1 MPNEKTR
8 IRARLRKDKETYYAP
23 KQQLS
28 INLALDLSDHA
39 SELLWGQGH
48 LITHNDDKAQ
58 KRLQEITTVNK
69 SEEFFPYN
77 EKLLSLYGNMYW
89 TIDMVNGVPV
99 WTLADPTLNSLP
111 VNAVNGAPSA
121 DTTMAGIGR
130 ALVFDVIA
138 VIWKRITYGTVNFPI
153 KEIHYADRVER
164 IFFGE
169 NGKRV
174 NVASVNKVI
183 PKEMQ
188 LAEVWTHNIGLIDGQ
203 LPTVQW
209 SKNLPTFNAPSLAD
223 GYKGHSL
230 QILVDKTLSELYHET
245 ETNRTRIIG
254 NLDET
259 TYNQIMKNGDLA
271 EINKN
276 DFLINVKMKNS
287 TGNQENQL
295 IPILAD
301 PKFEAYWKSIQ
312 SAKDEYFQLGGYSP
326 LGDGSTEKT
335 ATENILMKTND
346 YQTTKK
352 KRNQRYLELTS
363 FIKKTLIL
371 DKYLGFGDIYGDIEN
386 DFDSLVSIEIM
397 ENKVVDS
404 MKEMENY
411 EKMYALG
418 VISRVEMIKN
428 IRGITLEE
436 AEQVLKYIDSE
447 LKKDKETLEE
457 EDNDGEKD
465 AQEEKDD

>member
-1 MPNEKTR
+1 MGIPM
-8 IRARLRKDKETYYAP
+8 RARVRKDKETYYAP
-23 KQQLS
+23 KVKLG
-28 INLALDLSDHA
+28 INLANDLSDHA

-48 LITHNDDKAQ
+48 LITHEEEKAN
-58 KRLQEITTVNK
+58 KRLQAIIKYNK
-69 SEEFFPYN
+69 AEEFFPYN
-77 EKLLSLYGNMYW
+77 EKLNSLYGNMYW
-89 TIDMVNGVPV
+89 TIDMVNGTPT

-111 VNAVNGAPSA
+111 VNAVNGVPTT

-130 ALVFDVIA
+130 ALISDVLA

-153 KEIHYADRVER
+153 KEIHYPDRVER

-174 NVASVNKVI
+174 NVAAVNKVI
-183 PKEMQ
+183 PEELQ
-188 LAEVWTHNIGLIDGQ
+188 LETVWQHNIGLVNGEI
-203 LPTVQW
+203 PTVQW
-209 SKNLPTFNAPSLAD
+209 SKNLPTYNAPSLPD

-230 QILVDKTLSELYHET
+230 QILVDKTMSELYHET

-254 NLDET
+254 SLDET
-259 TYNQIMKNGDLA
+259 SYNQIMKNGDLA

-287 TGNQENQL
+287 QGNSENQL

-301 PKFEAYWKSIQ
+301 PKFDAYWSSIR

-326 LGDGSTEKT
+326 LGDGTTEKT

-352 KRNQRYLELTS
+352 KRNQRMLELTS

-371 DKYLGFGDIYGDIEN
+371 DAKLGFGQIYGDIEN
-386 DFDSLVSIEIM
+386 DFDNIVSIEIM

-404 MKEMENY
+404 MQEMENY
-411 EKMYALG
+411 KKMYDLG
-418 VISRVEMIKN
+418 VISRIEMVSK
-428 IRGITLEE
+428 IRGITKEE
-436 AEQVLKYIDSE
+436 AKTIVKEIDAE
-447 LKKDKETLEE
+447 LKADMETMGMNNEGG
-457 EDNDGEKD
+457 NDGEKN
-465 AQEEKDD
+465 AQEEDN

>member
-1 MPNEKTR
+1 MGQPR
-8 IRARLRKDKETYYAP
+8 LRARLRKDKETYYAP
-23 KQQLS
+23 KQKLS
-28 INLALDLSDHA
+28 INLANDLSDHSA
-39 SELLWGQGH
+39 ELLWGQGH
-48 LITHNDDKAQ
+48 LITHSNEKANE
-58 KRLQEITTVNK
+58 RLQEITKINK
-69 SEEFFPYN
+69 SEEFLPYN

-89 TIDMVNGVPV
+89 TIDMVNGTPV

-111 VNAVNGAPSA
+111 VNAENGSPSA
-121 DTTMAGIGR
+121 DTTMAGLGR

-153 KEIHYADRVER
+153 KEIHYPDRVER

-174 NVASVNKVI
+174 NVAAVNKVI
-183 PKEMQ
+183 PEELQ
-188 LAEVWTHNIGLIDGQ
+188 LTPLWEHNIGLIDGQ

-230 QILVDKTLSELYHET
+230 QILVDKTMSELYHET

-254 NLDET
+254 NMDET
-259 TYNQIMKNGDLA
+259 SYNQLMKNGDLA

-287 TGNQENQL
+287 TGNAENQL

-301 PKFEAYWKSIQ
+301 PKFDMYWLSIQ
-312 SAKDEYFQLGGYSP
+312 KAKDEYFQLGGYSP

-352 KRNQRYLELTS
+352 KRNQRMLEITA
-363 FIKKTLIL
+363 FIKKTLIM
-371 DKYLGFGDIYGDIEN
+371 DKLLGFGDIYEDIEN
-386 DFDSLVSIEIM
+386 DFDNLVSIEIM

-418 VISRVEMIKN
+418 VISRVEMIAN
-428 IRGITLEE
+428 IRGITKEE
-436 AEQVLKYIDSE
+436 AKTIQDEIDAE
-447 LKKDKETLEE
+447 LKLDKEALGEEEENKE
-457 EDNDGEKD
+457 EDNGEKD
-465 AQEEKDD
+465 A